1 MNVET
6 MQLWRAP
13 LIIWAAL
20 LLLLAATVGS
30 AFVPLGPFNAII
42 NIGIAAAKT
51 VLVLLFFMKL
61 RSSSALLRLAALA
74 GVFWLSFM
82 FMLTASDYL
91 TRQ

>member
-1 MNVET
+1 MNGEIL
-6 MQLWRAP
+6 QLWRMP

>member
-1 MNVET
+1 MKT
-6 MQLWRAP
+6 DALRLWRMP

-61 RSSSALLRLAALA
+61 RSSGGLLRLAALA

-82 FMLTASDYL
+82 YLLTASDYL

>member
-1 MNVET
+1 
-6 MQLWRAP
+6 MQLWRMP

>member
-1 MNVET
+1 MKT
-6 MQLWRAP
+6 DALRLWRMP

-51 VLVLLFFMKL
+51 GLVLLFFMKL
-61 RSSSALLRLAALA
+61 RSSSELLRLAALA

>member
-1 MNVET
+1 MNAET
-6 MQLWRAP
+6 LQLWRTP

-30 AFVPLGPFNAII
+30 AFIPLGPFNAII

-82 FMLTASDYL
+82 FMLAASDYL

>member
-1 MNVET
+1 MNTDTV
-6 MQLWRAP
+6 QLWRTP

-42 NIGIAAAKT
+42 NIVIAAGKT
-51 VLVLLFFMKL
+51 GLVLLFFMKL
-61 RSSSALLRLAALA
+61 KSSSGLLRLAALA

-82 FMLTASDYL
+82 FVLTASDYL

>member
-1 MNVET
+1 MKT
-6 MQLWRAP
+6 DALRLWRMP
-13 LIIWAAL
+13 LIIWATL

-61 RSSSALLRLAALA
+61 KSSSGLLRLAALA

-82 FMLTASDYL
+82 YLLTASDYL